1 MAITID
7 GSAGTIAGIGTDGFS
22 AGTISTASL
31 ASGNIVS
38 GSKMGYAGA
47 VVQTQVLNSTTR
59 ATAASSSMAEVSSS
73 YRVSITPLFSNS
85 VMLISYHIPTGW
97 GTDWAANYVMR
108 VSAKRFVSGTAQDIS
123 SVGVTNGS
131 RTLVAGYHQRPGNG
145 YDYNDMEVWAYQ
157 VIDLPNTTSTIQY
170 GFYASQEGGTVYYG
184 YSRDGNGSWGW
195 DANIVIMVQ
204 EIKQ

>member
-1 MAITID
+1 MAVVID
-7 GSAGTIAGIGTDGFS
+7 GSAGTISGIGTDGFS
-22 AGTISTASL
+22 AGTISSTSL
-31 ASGNIVS
+31 AANSATGI
-38 GSKMGYAGA
+38 KMGYAGA
-47 VVQTQVLNSTTR
+47 VVQTQVVNSTTR
-59 ATAASSSMAEVSSS
+59 VTAASSNMTEISTS

-97 GTDWAANYVMR
+97 NTDWAANYVMR
-108 VSAKRFVSGTAQDIS
+108 VSAKRFVGGTPQDIS

-131 RTLVAGYHQRPGNG
+131 RTLVAGYHQRPGNSF
-145 YDYNDMEVWAYQ
+145 DYNDMQVWAYQ
-157 VIDLPNTTSTIQY
+157 VIDLPNTTSAIQY

-195 DANIVIMVQ
+195 DSNIVIMVQ